1 MNFQLIIEILRAR
14 MMFIAFV
21 VGITLVAA
29 VFFTLQQTKKYS
41 ASTSLVLTFTDAG
54 PFEQMG
60 VPTQLA
66 GSYMATQV
74 DIISNQN
81 VALKVVDALGLGD
94 DPVAAEEF
102 MQKHKA
108 NPDWSSEG
116 LANLREVIAE
126 SLRDDLDVSPSR
138 ESRVLNIRFASADP
152 ATTALVADQFAQS
165 YIDVTLELS
174 MEPARRNAAWF
185 DSQLKVLQSR
195 LEEQQQNLTDYQQ
208 ERGIVAIDERLD
220 TETRTLEDLS
230 SKLTAAQEAT
240 YDVRS
245 RQLGEEHPE
254 YKRALQQ
261 ERSLEGSLQRQKEKV
276 LEVKKERAQLDLML
290 RDLENTRSMYD
301 AAIQRY
307 YETSLESQF
316 NQTNIAV
323 LSRAVVPEEPTSPKE
338 LLNMALALIL
348 GLAFGVGLTI
358 LAEVFNRRV
367 RIEDD
372 IKEELG
378 IPVLAS
384 L

>member
-1 MNFQLIIEILRAR
+1 MNFQLIIELLRAR
-14 MMFIAFV
+14 AMFIALV
-21 VGITLVAA
+21 VGVTLVSA
-29 VFFTLQQTKKYS
+29 VFFTLQQTKKYA
-41 ASTSLVLTFTDAG
+41 ASTSLVLTLNDAG

-81 VALKVVDALGLGD
+81 VALKVVDALGLGE
-94 DPVAAEEF
+94 DPRAAEAF
-102 MQKHKA
+102 MRRHKA
-108 NPDWSSEG
+108 NPDWSSEDVP
-116 LANLREVIAE
+116 NLREVIAE
-126 SLRDDLDVSPSR
+126 ALRSDISVEPSR
-138 ESRVLNIRFASADP
+138 ESRVLAVRFMSADP
-152 ATTALVADQFAQS
+152 EIAAQVADQFAQS

-195 LEEQQQNLTDYQQ
+195 LEEQQQQLTDYQQ

-220 TETRTLEDLS
+220 TETRKLEDLS
-230 SKLTAAQEAT
+230 SKLTAAQSAT
-240 YDVRS
+240 YEVRS

-254 YKRALQQ
+254 YKRVIQQ
-261 ERSLEGSLQRQKEKV
+261 ERSLERSLRQQKEKV

-290 RDLENTRSMYD
+290 RDVENTRSMYD

-323 LSRAVVPEEPTSPKE
+323 LSKAVVPDGPTSPKE
-338 LLNMALALIL
+338 MLNMALALIL
-348 GLAFGVGLTI
+348 GLAFGVGLVI
-358 LAEVFNRRV
+358 LAELFNRRV
-367 RIEDD
+367 RIEED
-372 IKEELG
+372 IKDELG